1 MVRQLC
7 QVTAKEQD
15 DFASSLE
22 SNAVV
27 VKQAAAAT
35 FQLRHLGGRQTDPAR
50 QDHGVQAGAHAQKTQ
65 VSPQGLV
72 GRTGRYGGVIH
83 MHDKT
88 CFIDQ

>member
-7 QVTAKEQD
+7 QITAKEQD
-15 DFASSLE
+15 YFASSLE

-50 QDHGVQAGAHAQKTQ
+50 QDHG
-65 VSPQGLV
+65 
-72 GRTGRYGGVIH
+72 I
-83 MHDKT
+83 
-88 CFIDQ
+88 